1 MPFLCLK
8 TAWSWT
14 KTLVGSINVTLFLCV
29 VALATFHFA
38 VCEDLFGVLYVEAA
52 ATCEII
58 SRNAYDARY
67 LVMKQFHD
75 LSKEKSARAHIPG
88 ILSILSVVALNCQAR
103 CSCISA
109 DCQLSR
115 LCTLYLQ
122 PRRTPTTGTLTVS
135 LVSSSAYS
143 RLNFLKV
150 GVSFMMTDD

>member
-1 MPFLCLK
+1 MRIMTPHEVD
-8 TAWSWT
+8 
-14 KTLVGSINVTLFLCV
+14 TLV
-29 VALATFHFA
+29 
-38 VCEDLFGVLYVEAA
+38 FGDTAGPE
-52 ATCEII
+52 
-58 SRNAYDARY
+58 RPR
-67 LVMKQFHD
+67 
-75 LSKEKSARAHIPG
+75 SAMDMLP

-122 PRRTPTTGTLTVS
+122 PGRTPTTGTLTVS

-150 GVSFMMTDD
+150 GVSFLMTDD

>member
-1 MPFLCLK
+1 MTPHEVE
-8 TAWSWT
+8 
-14 KTLVGSINVTLFLCV
+14 TLV
-29 VALATFHFA
+29 
-38 VCEDLFGVLYVEAA
+38 FGDTAGPE
-52 ATCEII
+52 
-58 SRNAYDARY
+58 RPR
-67 LVMKQFHD
+67 
-75 LSKEKSARAHIPG
+75 SAMDMLP

-115 LCTLYLQ
+115 LCTLLQ

-150 GVSFMMTDD
+150 DVSDD